1 MACERV
7 GMRRCAW
14 MSSARSHGHGYGYGY
29 ILGPSPVPP
38 QQDQIYLAGSFG
50 PVLACYTY
58 LQQAVLPLAQIICA
72 VCTSVHLCAS
82 PISYRYR
89 ASPLS
94 TVRPPR
100 YASSFSPGS
109 TDPAISPCMQYQRP
123 TLADAA
129 APLNRT
135 TCALLDK
142 GSTRCRCYTHTPLT
156 LRTLSLSHTHACRQS
171 GRTGRCREPCSRC
184 ARRARQPPT
193 RSRPGHAHAFS

>member
-1 MACERV
+1 MV
-7 GMRRCAW
+7 IF
-14 MSSARSHGHGYGYGY
+14 SALVRSHPNKTKSTLLVASAPCLHATHTYSRQYCPW
-29 ILGPSPVPP
+29 LKSSVPCAH
-38 QQDQIYLAGSFG
+38 QS
-50 PVLACYTY
+50 
-58 LQQAVLPLAQIICA
+58 ICA
-72 VCTSVHLCAS
+72 HHPSAIGIAHHLC
-82 PISYRYR
+82 
-89 ASPLS
+89 PLF
-94 TVRPPR
+94 VLQ

-184 ARRARQPPT
+184 ACRARQPPT